1 MWKLGVTGARQ
12 SRIWVTFPGTRH
24 TLELWEKRV
33 FPSSC
38 VLLWRDLEMSSLLF
52 PSATEHDFDESR
64 SWSYGKSEKGKAGE
78 VLEGEGGAGSI
89 TQLVGG
95 VLF

>member
-1 MWKLGVTGARQ
+1 
-12 SRIWVTFPGTRH
+12 
-24 TLELWEKRV
+24 
-33 FPSSC
+33 
-38 VLLWRDLEMSSLLF
+38 MSSLLF

-95 VLF
+95 VPV